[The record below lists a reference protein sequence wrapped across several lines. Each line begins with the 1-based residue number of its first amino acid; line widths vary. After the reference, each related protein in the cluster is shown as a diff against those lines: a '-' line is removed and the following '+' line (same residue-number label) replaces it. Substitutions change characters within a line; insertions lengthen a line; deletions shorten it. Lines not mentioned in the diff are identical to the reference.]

1 MPRFVPFIF
10 LLMLAFAGNVSAQTW
25 EVGAGIGGAGYIG
38 DLNIRNPVKISGPSG
53 SLFAAR
59 NFNGYLSAR
68 LNVTYGTISAADS
81 TSSNPQFR
89 QRNLSFTTSLT
100 EISLLGEFNFLNYVP
115 EIGRNKFTPY
125 IFIGIGAVDYSPT
138 TIYNGQ
144 KYDLRGIETEG
155 EKKPY
160 PSTAFSIPYGAG
172 IKYNIAGKLTL
183 GAEIGYRTPNTD
195 YLDDVSG
202 NYVFSGHNTLQ
213 ERLSDRSGEKNGIY
227 IGSPGSQRGDMNPHD
242 TYFFTQITIS
252 YTFLSQK
259 CYFQ

>member
-1 MPRFVPFIF
+1 MPRFIPLIF
-10 LLMLAFAGNVSAQTW
+10 LFVLAFGRLEAQTW
-25 EVGAGIGGAGYIG
+25 EIGGGIGGAGYIG

-53 SLFAAR
+53 SLFVAR

-68 LNVTYGTISAADS
+68 LNATYGIISAADS
-81 TSSNPQFR
+81 TSSNAYFR

-100 EISLLGEFNFLNYVP
+100 EINLLAEFNFLRYVP
-115 EIGRNKFTPY
+115 QIGKNKFTPY
-125 IFIGIGAVDYSPT
+125 VFVGLGAVNYNPT
-138 TIYNGQ
+138 TIYNGH
-144 KYDLRGIETEG
+144 KYNLRSIATEG
-155 EKKPY
+155 QKKPY
-160 PSTAFSIPYGAG
+160 SSTAFSIPYGAG

-183 GAEIGYRTPNTD
+183 GVELGYRTPNTD

-202 NYVFSGHNTLQ
+202 YYTFSSHNTLQ
-213 ERLSDRSGEKNGIY
+213 EQLSDRSGEKTGVY
-227 IGSPGSQRGDMNPHD
+227 IGSPGSQRGDLRPRD